1 MNPLSICRVEI
12 QALSAAFFAPGYNND
27 GCKSLPVPPPSAIQG
42 IIAAAT
48 GNPDE
53 SGFQAGWRFDFH
65 SDYEDFEK
73 IVPSRRKP
81 ETADFESYRTGYRL
95 GRTPVRRT
103 YLIEPRLV
111 LYVEERLA
119 NALLAPHHTLR
130 LGRTQDLAWVSKVE
144 TVTLESTDA
153 AQVKGIVV
161 PFPPPPGALASFLW
175 NVPAKASG
183 YGQREWSQPRPHAFL
198 TAKQSV
204 RDLSG
209 RNFFFDPQ
217 IELAVPF
224 YDL

>member
-12 QALSAAFFAPGYNND
+12 EALSAAFFAPGYNND

-42 IIAAAT
+42 LIAAAT

-53 SGFQAGWRFDFH
+53 SGFQAGWCFQFN

-81 ETADFESYRTGYRL
+81 SVADFESYRTGYRL
-95 GRTPVRRT
+95 ARTPVKRR
-103 YLIEPRLV
+103 YLIEPRLT

-119 NALLAPHHTLR
+119 RALLAPYHTLR
-130 LGRTQDLAWVSKVE
+130 LGRTQDLAWVVSVE
-144 TVTLESTDA
+144 AATLEPTEA
-153 AQVKGIVV
+153 AQVQGVIV
-161 PFPPPPGALASFLW
+161 PFPPPAGALASFLW
-175 NVPAKASG
+175 NVSSRATG
-183 YGQREWSQPRPHAFL
+183 YGQRSWHEPHPHAFL

-204 RDLSG
+204 RELRG
-209 RNFFFDPQ
+209 RNFYLDPQ
-217 IELAVPF
+217 TQLAVPI